1 MERYSKRQG
10 GGPAMTPVAQE
21 SLAPALAPFGR
32 SSTLPSEAYT
42 SELVFRWELDRFFD
56 RTWVCIGR
64 TEDLQTPG
72 DQRAVGLESALL
84 TRDEDGGCTPSTTCA
99 ATAGTSSSREVVA
112 PTRSSSAAL
121 TTHRR
126 TGSTGPSQALRGSA
140 SSRASIETVT
150 RSCPSASSSGT
161 AGSSRTPAGTLPR
174 SGSTSATSES

>member
-1 MERYSKRQG
+1 MPPPLTPGRKSSKYGTLQQTPRG
-10 GGPAMTPVAQE
+10 WARHDACCSGISRSGTGPLWPEQHLPIRDLPV
-21 SLAPALAPFGR
+21 G
-32 SSTLPSEAYT
+32 
-42 SELVFRWELDRFFD
+42 LVFRWELDRFFD

-72 DQRAVGLESALL
+72 DQRAVAVGLESALL

-150 RSCPSASSSGT
+150 RSCP
-161 AGSSRTPAGTLPR
+161 
-174 SGSTSATSES
+174 